1 MHDNRRAR
9 MLLCAASL
17 LCGIGAAVFFSLAL
31 TRTYD
36 SAIQHFTLDTPYL
49 WPGVVFCFCG
59 LALSI
64 TGGVVCRRIRTCA
77 WDPDHPFAVFA
88 VCCLA
93 LDALAVL
100 AFTVPSIPSMTVLA
114 ICRTAFLPCAAAFY
128 LIGLFPRL
136 RRGVWHT
143 AFAIAP
149 MGLALLSA
157 FVVNFDANLPLNAP
171 RKTLTMLAW
180 IAAALFFTTETR
192 AVLGRFRAAQFTAY
206 GTLCLTFV
214 TAYAVPALL
223 LALRGDGSPLEAA
236 LLCAVDLLVLV
247 RLLTFRERADA
258 EAIYEKEKPDA
269 DAENPQ
275 PDPAEKEASDA
286 ADKTAAADEESSTR

>member
-1 MHDNRRAR
+1 MHDNRRVR
-9 MLLCAASL
+9 TLLCAASL
-17 LCGIGAAVFFSLAL
+17 LCGIGAAIFFSLAL

-36 SAIQHFTLDTPYL
+36 SAIQHFTLGTPYL
-49 WPGVVFCFCG
+49 WPGVAFCFCG

-64 TGGVVCRRIRTCA
+64 AGGLLCRRIRTCA
-77 WDPDHPFAVFA
+77 SDPENPLAIFA

-100 AFTVPSIPSMTVLA
+100 AFAIPSIPTMTVLE
-114 ICRTAFLPCAAAFY
+114 ICRTALLPCAAAFY

-157 FVVNFDANLPLNAP
+157 FVVNFDADLPLNAP

-180 IAAALFFTTETR
+180 IAAALFFTTEAR
-192 AVLGRFRAAQFTAY
+192 AVLGRFRAAQFAAY

-214 TAYAVPALL
+214 TAYTVPALL

-258 EAIYEKEKPDA
+258 EAIYEKEKPETDP
-269 DAENPQ
+269 AEPQ
-275 PDPAEKEASDA
+275 PDPAEKEAPDA
-286 ADKTAAADEESSTR
+286 ADETAAADEESDAR